1 MFQITNPS
9 SSTMSPSGKRQ
20 NNVKRKSSADIKSD
34 RIASAIKKLGG
45 KEEAD
50 RILVEWEGHRR
61 AEGTSDR
68 FVFNFLI
75 KVIKVSLICRRKRE
89 ADGFMRGLIL
99 GHSLSREE
107 ASFLCKIGRC
117 RYDRLRNLNP
127 NQPIVARRPPDHR
140 VTAEDKELVRL
151 VMKSQSFEPGYPC
164 SHRSTPLYMEDPST
178 TLSSI
183 HKQYKSECEERGPGS
198 CPSNPSE
205 RSSSTSSPHY
215 ILVRPRQIPAMPVL
229 VWNCKFKIL
238 RLRQS

>member
-1 MFQITNPS
+1 
-9 SSTMSPSGKRQ
+9 MSPSGKRQ

-89 ADGFMRGLIL
+89 ADGFMQGLIL